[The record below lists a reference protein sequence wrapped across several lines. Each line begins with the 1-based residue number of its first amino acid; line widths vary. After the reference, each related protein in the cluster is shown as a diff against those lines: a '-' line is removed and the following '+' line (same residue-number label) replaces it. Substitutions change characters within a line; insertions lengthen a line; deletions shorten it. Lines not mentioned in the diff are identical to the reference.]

1 MEIPKTP
8 KGKADLSYFAP
19 GILTCFDR
27 FNLFILN

>member
-19 GILTCFDR
+19 GILTSDC